1 MGELVKSMAMNLL
14 EGKDLVSVSLPV
26 IIFDARSFLERLT
39 DNWSSLDF
47 ATSAA
52 SKQTKGGK
60 MKERR
65 GKKPTTTCKKKKK
78 KMPPTL

>member
-52 SKQTKGGK
+52 SKQTKGGGDGVCG
-60 MKERR
+60 R
-65 GKKPTTTCKKKKK
+65 KKKNFFLFSLIRAKEQ
-78 KMPPTL
+78 L